1 MIPSDSNYDF
11 PFSPS
16 MNENLD
22 SIAQMLM
29 GTSLSYELE
38 GARFLLEKIY
48 EKVKGNSQMEAALET
63 LSEIVEHPDDFDPL
77 TIQQTLGA
85 LRSLD

>member
-11 PFSPS
+11 PYSPS

-29 GTSLSYELE
+29 GTSLFYKLE

-48 EKVKGNSQMEAALET
+48 EKVKGNKALEDALEK
-63 LSEIVEHPDDFDPL
+63 LSEIVEHPNDFDPI
-77 TIQQTLGA
+77 TIQQTLGT
-85 LRSLD
+85 LRSID